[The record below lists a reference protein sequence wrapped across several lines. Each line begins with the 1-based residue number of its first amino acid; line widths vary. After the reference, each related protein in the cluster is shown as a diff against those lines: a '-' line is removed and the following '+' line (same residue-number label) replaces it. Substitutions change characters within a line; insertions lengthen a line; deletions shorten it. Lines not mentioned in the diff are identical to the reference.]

1 MKSAVGLVVLIAV
14 VSSVLAVRGKTDS
27 PGPNPLPAGAVARA
41 EQSYASCAGTFT
53 LEVHEARGRT
63 MKPSSSSVL
72 VLKEGKSRRYRVRL
86 GFAVQLADVAPDG
99 RVVVA
104 GLGARD
110 AYGFEGTSAVL
121 AFLDADGEVTA
132 LHTQS
137 RASDPSRARTAGQ
150 YCRGVFAIADGFLVR
165 SAIAR
170 GDERREQWVVYD
182 PGGTQRGTL
191 DASLL
196 VQSAGVEPAPRAVS
210 VIGSTNFVLSVW
222 WSEARDSDEYVV
234 VVHDL
239 GNLLAPGARAAER
252 APVWMERR
260 EAGISW
266 PLLRN
271 HVTPQGAELHLAFS
285 RRNVPHEELSFRV
298 SKDGRLVVERIGE
311 EAAESGE

>member
-1 MKSAVGLVVLIAV
+1 MKSAVSLVVLIAV
-14 VSSVLAVRGKTDS
+14 VSSVMAARGKTDS
-27 PGPNPLPAGAVARA
+27 PGPGPPLPAGAVARA

-170 GDERREQWVVYD
+170 GDERSEEH
-182 PGGTQRGTL
+182 TSEL
-191 DASLL
+191 
-196 VQSAGVEPAPRAVS
+196 QSR
-210 VIGSTNFVLSVW
+210 
-222 WSEARDSDEYVV
+222 
-234 VVHDL
+234 
-239 GNLLAPGARAAER
+239 
-252 APVWMERR
+252 
-260 EAGISW
+260 
-266 PLLRN
+266 
-271 HVTPQGAELHLAFS
+271 
-285 RRNVPHEELSFRV
+285 
-298 SKDGRLVVERIGE
+298 
-311 EAAESGE
+311 